1 MEDKILLCM
10 QFGVE
15 LIRFWF
21 GMTVI
26 FGAKTRWVW
35 SVATAY
41 VLFVGVVF
49 ISNISI
55 MDAGMI
61 MWGLVFASF
70 AIVIET
76 PLAKDWKWK
85 LYCGFI
91 LFYQEELVCIVAK
104 NIIHYYGNMFSKYEM
119 ELVNSVFSLIIIILI
134 GFIYKKVKRN
144 IESKRL
150 AMHLRKSMIP
160 MLIFVAFE
168 IMLVVFCLNDIV
180 GNKGNARQQLI
191 GMTLSVLSMISI
203 GLLFAIVSYVK
214 NTNDKIEKMLVMEK
228 QIKQLEVQY
237 YETLLKKEDATRR
250 YRHDMNN
257 HFVCL
262 DELMQHRDIQ
272 GARLYIK
279 EMQEYMQHIKNYSFN
294 TGNKMLNALLNYYV
308 TQMDENV
315 VVSVKGRFKKTVAI
329 SDTDMCTIF
338 SNLIKNAVEAL
349 QYCGQQKG
357 FFSVEI
363 DEGEKFVKVRIKN
376 SMKSDNL
383 ELDKEGNFRTTK
395 ADKKNHGMGILNVKE
410 AIQLNGGNLQFYV
423 AEKQFCSQVI
433 LPMEQKLTDKRVI

>member
-26 FGAKTRWVW
+26 FGAKTRRVW
-35 SVATAY
+35 SVATTY
-41 VLFVGVVF
+41 ILFVGVVF

-55 MDAGMI
+55 LDAGMV
-61 MWGLVFASF
+61 MWGLIFASF
-70 AIVIET
+70 AIVIEA
-76 PLAKDWKWK
+76 PSAKDWKWK
-85 LYCGFI
+85 LYCGFT

-119 ELVNSVFSLIIIILI
+119 ELVNSVFSLIIIVLI
-134 GFIYKKVKRN
+134 GFIYKKVKSH

-150 AMHLRKSMIP
+150 AMYSRKSMIP

-180 GNKGNARQQLI
+180 GNKGSARQQLI

-214 NTNDKIEKMLVMEK
+214 NTNDKIEKMLIIEK
-228 QIKQLEVQY
+228 QMKELEVQY
-237 YETLLKKEDATRR
+237 YETLLKKEDATKR

-262 DELMQHRDIQ
+262 DELMQDGDIQ
-272 GARLYIK
+272 GARFYIK
-279 EMQEYMQHIKNYSFN
+279 EMQEHMQHIKNYSFN

-308 TQMDENV
+308 TQLDENV
-315 VVSVKGRFKKTVAI
+315 VVSVKGKFKKTVAI

-338 SNLIKNAVEAL
+338 SNLIKNAVEAI
-349 QYCGQQKG
+349 QSCGQQKG

-363 DEGEKFVKVRIKN
+363 DEGDKFAKVRIKN

-383 ELDKEGNFRTTK
+383 DLDKEGKFRTTK